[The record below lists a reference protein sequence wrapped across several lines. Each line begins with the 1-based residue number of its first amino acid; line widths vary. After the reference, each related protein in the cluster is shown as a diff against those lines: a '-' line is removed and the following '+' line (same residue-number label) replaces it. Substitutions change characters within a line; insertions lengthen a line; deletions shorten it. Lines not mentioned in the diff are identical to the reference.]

1 MILSRARS
9 FGLLR
14 KLAEPFQCKGGLLSQ
29 FMTRVNHHA
38 PVRGV
43 KDFGAVAQR
52 RRVRVR
58 KGHNP
63 AYSWRGVRESR
74 ELASNNV

>member
-29 FMTRVNHHA
+29 FMTRVNHNA

-43 KDFGAVAQR
+43 EDLRSLAQR

-58 KGHNP
+58 KGHSFQTTP
-63 AYSWRGVRESR
+63 CSEDAKAEI
-74 ELASNNV
+74 